1 MRKQTK
7 KKINLL
13 LIIVIIVLID
23 AQFLI
28 SSFTFVDQIQPSS
41 VLGEAAYVIR
51 ASHPKENTGH
61 TASKHV

>member
-7 KKINLL
+7 KKTNLL
-13 LIIVIIVLID
+13 LIIVIIVLVD
-23 AQFLI
+23 APFLI
-28 SSFTFVDQIQPSS
+28 SSFTFVDLIQPSS

-51 ASHPKENTGH
+51 ASHPKENPEC